1 MVFLRMLITFT
12 HTATW
17 KILKGKGRL
26 HYTFIYTPLQ
36 TNYFFD
42 IEESPC
48 LSVHI
53 SRKRKSYELDELMLK
68 KRCSI
73 RSAKV
78 QKGKQPFQIYIN
90 ENNTREITI
99 CAGHGFVL

>member
-1 MVFLRMLITFT
+1 M
-12 HTATW
+12 
-17 KILKGKGRL
+17 
-26 HYTFIYTPLQ
+26 
-36 TNYFFD
+36 
-42 IEESPC
+42 
-48 LSVHI
+48 
-53 SRKRKSYELDELMLK
+53 YELDELMLK

-90 ENNTREITI
+90 KDNTREITI